1 MNKLKIENY
10 SDVKDRIDR
19 QSREDSKLIEFQR
32 EVEQIRKE
40 ISDTPSR
47 IDAILKA
54 YEKTKKGETKSP
66 TTTPQPVSQP
76 TYQPQIT
83 TTTTPS
89 ATERSL
95 NNATLEEEF
104 ARIRQE
110 PDLSKRIDERMQ
122 LFNRWKEERAK
133 IPQKTLQQ
141 SQAQMNTAMASRGL
155 TTPQPTVSP
164 SLQATARLVHGA
176 ANQPAIIAPPPIMK
190 TQTPIQNTPQPTTPT
205 QPVTAPTQN
214 IAQSTAPTQPTT
226 PPPPVTPEAQY
237 SETVAGL
244 KEQGAIPYNAM
255 YISGIFGEKREG
267 GRLHAGVDIAAVE
280 GTLMPSPARG
290 YVKITQE
297 PGYGRAIVIVDPER
311 PDTQWVLGHVGN
323 PLVKEGDY
331 VEVGQPIA
339 TPGTSGNV
347 KGSNPYHLHYE
358 VRKNGTPV
366 DPIIENPTIFAPMLP
381 HLFTILSP
389 QLKEVYQN
397 ALSQTTS

>member
-40 ISDTPSR
+40 ISDAPSR

-54 YEKTKKGETKSP
+54 YEKTKKGETKP
-66 TTTPQPVSQP
+66 LTTSQPVSRP
-76 TYQPQIT
+76 TYQPQINTTPT
-83 TTTTPS
+83 TTQSLNS
-89 ATERSL
+89 ATL
-95 NNATLEEEF
+95 DEEL

-122 LFNRWKEERAK
+122 LLNRWKEERAK

-141 SQAQMNTAMASRGL
+141 SQAQVNTAMASRGL

-176 ANQPAIIAPPPIMK
+176 ARQPIIVAPPPIMR
-190 TQTPIQNTPQPTTPT
+190 TQAPIQGAPKPTTPT
-205 QPVTAPTQN
+205 QSTTSPTPD
-214 IAQSTAPTQPTT
+214 ALQSTTPPQPTA

-267 GRLHAGVDIAAVE
+267 GRPHAGVDIAAVE
-280 GTLMPSPARG
+280 GTLMPSPASG

-331 VEVGQPIA
+331 VEMGQPIA

-366 DPIIENPTIFAPMLP
+366 DPITENPTIFAPMLP

-397 ALSQTTS
+397 ALSQTTSYGRK

>member
-40 ISDTPSR
+40 ISDAPSR

-54 YEKTKKGETKSP
+54 YEKTKKGETKP
-66 TTTPQPVSQP
+66 LTTSQPVSRP
-76 TYQPQIT
+76 TYQPQINTTPT
-83 TTTTPS
+83 TTQSLNS
-89 ATERSL
+89 ATL
-95 NNATLEEEF
+95 DEEL

-122 LFNRWKEERAK
+122 LLNRWKEERAK

-141 SQAQMNTAMASRGL
+141 SQAQVNTAMASRGL

-176 ANQPAIIAPPPIMK
+176 ANQPAIVAPPPIMK
-190 TQTPIQNTPQPTTPT
+190 TQTPVQNAPQPTVTT
-205 QPVTAPTQN
+205 QPITTP
-214 IAQSTAPTQPTT
+214 AQTTVSTQPTA

-244 KEQGAIPYNAM
+244 KEQGAVPYNAM

-267 GRLHAGVDIAAVE
+267 GRSHAGVDIAAVE

-331 VEVGQPIA
+331 VEMGQPIA

-397 ALSQTTS
+397 ALSQATSQGA

>member
-1 MNKLKIENY
+1 MNNLKIENY

-40 ISDTPSR
+40 ISDAPSR

-54 YEKTKKGETKSP
+54 YEKAKKGETKSP

-176 ANQPAIIAPPPIMK
+176 ARQPIIVAPPPIMR
-190 TQTPIQNTPQPTTPT
+190 TQAPIQGAPKPTTLTQSTTSPTPDALQSTTPPQPT
-205 QPVTAPTQN
+205 A
-214 IAQSTAPTQPTT
+214 

-237 SETVAGL
+237 LETVAGL

-267 GRLHAGVDIAAVE
+267 GRPHAGVDIAAVE

-331 VEVGQPIA
+331 VEMGQPIA

-366 DPIIENPTIFAPMLP
+366 DPITENPTIFAPMLP

-397 ALSQTTS
+397 ALSQTTR